1 MGEEVREEACGR
13 KWVSG
18 ERRGR
23 REWGSLNK
31 GAGYSLFL
39 GIRGKNLKHK
49 EEKWEKGEKWRD
61 ERKK

>member
-1 MGEEVREEACGR
+1 MREEACGR

-49 EEKWEKGEKWRD
+49 EEK
-61 ERKK
+61 